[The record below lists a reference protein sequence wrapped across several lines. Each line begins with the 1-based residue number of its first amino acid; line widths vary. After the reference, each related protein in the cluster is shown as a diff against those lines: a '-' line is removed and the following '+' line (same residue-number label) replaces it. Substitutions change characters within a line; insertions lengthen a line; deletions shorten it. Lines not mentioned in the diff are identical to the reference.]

1 MCMKKIVISFSLAI
15 ICFIGLVACAEEEN
29 PGIENSLE
37 LMGKG
42 FSDAQGKLIPMNK
55 GVGANSRQLTFSLL
69 QSGLY
74 TQIDQRAVFRANTQ
88 QELETIWKKHDAGD
102 IILPEVDFETEMV
115 LAVFSGIRSDSGYSL
130 EVTKVWEENG
140 KIIVGVKEKI
150 EDGVKLT
157 VITCPNLWIK
167 LPKSSLS
174 VEVYF
179 E

>member
-1 MCMKKIVISFSLAI
+1 MKKVFISFSLAI
-15 ICFIGLVACAEEEN
+15 ISIIGLIACAEDEK

-42 FSDAQGKLIPMNK
+42 FSDAQGKLIPLNM
-55 GVGANSRQLTFSLL
+55 GVGTNSRQLTFTLL

-74 TQIDQRAVFRANTQ
+74 TQIDQRSVFRANTQ
-88 QELETIWKKHDAGD
+88 LELEAIWKKHDAGD

-140 KIIVGVKEKI
+140 KIIVGIKEKI
-150 EDGVKLT
+150 ETGVKLT

-167 LPKSSLS
+167 LPKSNLPM
-174 VEVYF
+174 EVYF